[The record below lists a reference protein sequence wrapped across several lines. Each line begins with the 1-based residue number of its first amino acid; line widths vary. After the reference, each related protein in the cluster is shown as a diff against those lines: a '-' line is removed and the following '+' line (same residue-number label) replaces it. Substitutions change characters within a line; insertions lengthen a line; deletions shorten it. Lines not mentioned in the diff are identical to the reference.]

1 MNTIQVDTTKLSSL
15 QDISNV
21 KESKSKK
28 KKRKLKM
35 EGLIMVEF
43 LHKKKKYKW
52 VS

>member
-28 KKRKLKM
+28 KRKLKM

-43 LHKKKKYKW
+43 LHKNKKYKW